1 MKGVVL
7 HLSGECVFHWRNHP
21 IGDAVAAGT
30 MQSLGMDE
38 IEEEV
43 IEGVLIHKQL
53 GRKVHGAV
61 SSDTQGHLY

>member
-1 MKGVVL
+1 MNPSASVT
-7 HLSGECVFHWRNHP
+7 
-21 IGDAVAAGT
+21 AGT

-43 IEGVLIHKQL
+43 IACVLIHKRL
-53 GRKVHGAV
+53 DRKVHGTV